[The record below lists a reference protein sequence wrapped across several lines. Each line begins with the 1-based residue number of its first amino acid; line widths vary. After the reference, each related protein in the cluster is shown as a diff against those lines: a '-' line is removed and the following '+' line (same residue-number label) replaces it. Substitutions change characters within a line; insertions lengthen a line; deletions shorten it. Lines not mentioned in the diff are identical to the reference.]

1 MPRLAFE
8 DFPVGETV
16 TFGDQLVTEEAIIAF
31 ARLYDPQPVH
41 TDPQAAEASMLGG
54 LCASGWHTAAMF
66 MRMMCDGFLLDST
79 SMGSPGIEE
88 LNWHQPVRPGDRLS
102 VARTCLEA
110 RPSASRPQ
118 MGLCRF
124 LYEVKNQTD
133 TVVMSMTVTQLFGR
147 RVAGAK
153 EAGA

>member
-1 MPRLAFE
+1 MTHPSPALAPE
-8 DFPVGETV
+8 DDTDFVRFWNEVLAPKFIRFRHILVDGLAQHSAAVFP
-16 TFGDQLVTEEAIIAF
+16 
-31 ARLYDPQPVH
+31 
-41 TDPQAAEASMLGG
+41 
-54 LCASGWHTAAMF
+54 
-66 MRMMCDGFLLDST
+66 
-79 SMGSPGIEE
+79 E
-88 LNWHQPVRPGDRLS
+88 LPVRPGDRLS